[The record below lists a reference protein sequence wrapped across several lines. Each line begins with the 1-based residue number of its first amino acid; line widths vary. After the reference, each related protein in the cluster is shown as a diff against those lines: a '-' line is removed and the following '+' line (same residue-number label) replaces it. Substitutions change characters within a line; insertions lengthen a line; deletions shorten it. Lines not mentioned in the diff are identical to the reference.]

1 MMRIKPLKDCRIH
14 VWGGLGSQLF
24 GISLAL
30 DLLDHFPKKQ
40 YTIIFHSS
48 GVTRRSLDFELE
60 QAPFKTSY
68 VDDYKES
75 NTVNNLSFTPK
86 SLINPLVKNLLRTTG
101 FLSEANDQLEFN
113 NIKNWTSTYRGHY
126 SYRQI
131 TTINT
136 CKMIELLESNKL
148 YFYSTNVGLEKIV
161 SVHYRLG
168 DLVALKRSSLVD
180 PARLKSLMKSL
191 SEQKV
196 RPEFYLFSD
205 NVQMAYSLLR
215 DKKSSFNLMTLELD
229 AWNTLAKLSFS
240 RVFIGTNS
248 KISIWAAIFRSR
260 LNIGDLTYLPIELKG
275 QVQRNLDSYPRI
287 MFY

>member
-1 MMRIKPLKDCRIH
+1 MLRIKPLKNCRIH

-30 DLLDHFPKKQ
+30 DLLDRFPKKQ

-48 GVTRRSLDFELE
+48 GITRRSLDFELE
-60 QAPFKTSY
+60 QAPFKTLY
-68 VDDYKES
+68 IDDYKES
-75 NTVNNLSFTPK
+75 NTVNGLLFNPK
-86 SLINPLVKNLLRTTG
+86 SLINLLVKKLLRTTG
-101 FLSEANDQLEFN
+101 FLSEASNQAEFN

-136 CKMIELLESNKL
+136 RKIIDLLESNKL
-148 YFYSTNVGLEKIV
+148 HFHSKKVGLEKIV

-180 PARLKSLMKSL
+180 PARLTSLMRSL
-191 SEQKV
+191 SKQNV

-215 DKKSSFNLMTLELD
+215 DEKHPFDLMPLDLD
-229 AWNTLAKLSFS
+229 AWDTLAKLSFS

-260 LNIGDLTYLPIELKG
+260 LNIGDLTYLPIELRS
-275 QVQRNLDSYPRI
+275 QIQRNLDSYPRI
-287 MFY
+287 EFY

>member
-1 MMRIKPLKDCRIH
+1 MLRIKPLKDCRIH

-30 DLLDHFPKKQ
+30 DLLDRFPKKQ

-48 GVTRRSLDFELE
+48 GITRRSLDFELE
-60 QAPFKTSY
+60 QAPFKTLY
-68 VDDYKES
+68 IDDYKKS
-75 NTVNNLSFTPK
+75 NTVNGLLFNPK
-86 SLINPLVKNLLRTTG
+86 SLINLLVKKLLRTTG
-101 FLSEANDQLEFN
+101 FLSEASNQPEFN

-136 CKMIELLESNKL
+136 RKIIGLLESNKL
-148 YFYSTNVGLEKIV
+148 HFHSKKVGLEKIV

-180 PARLKSLMKSL
+180 PARLTSLMRSL
-191 SEQKV
+191 SQQNV

-215 DKKSSFNLMTLELD
+215 DEKHPFDLMPLDLD
-229 AWNTLAKLSFS
+229 AWDTLAKLSFS

-260 LNIGDLTYLPIELKG
+260 LNIGDLTYLPIELRG
-275 QVQRNLDSYPRI
+275 QIQRNLDSYPRI
-287 MFY
+287 EFY